1 MKPLLLGLALALLA
15 PITIAVADS
24 PPISD
29 PAKDGRLVPTV
40 RNGKLEGLKV
50 YAIRAGGRFDQATA
64 KFENGDTILIVDDQ
78 PVTEQAG
85 ALALYE
91 RVLGGKADA
100 TVIVSRK
107 GERVTLHSKAI
118 R

>member
-1 MKPLLLGLALALLA
+1 MKPILLGLVLAVLA
-15 PITIAVADS
+15 PTTVALADS

-29 PAKDGRLVPTV
+29 PAKDGRLVPTI
-40 RNGKLEGLKV
+40 RNGKPEGLKV
-50 YAIRAGGRFDQATA
+50 YAIRAGGRFDQSTA

-85 ALALYE
+85 ALALYD
-91 RVLGGKADA
+91 RVIGGKADA

-107 GERVTLHSKAI
+107 GEKVTLQSKAI